1 MAHRKTA
8 IAVPAEILDEVDR
21 AARARG
27 ESRSRFITRVL
38 RLAVRARRDA
48 DVTRRLD
55 ALFADE
61 SLAEEQRREA
71 DDLARHAV
79 AWANERWGSAR
90 AKSTGCGLPG
100 RGRTPADGARRSS
113 SSTSDSTAAPSGL
126 PWSRPPR

>member
-48 DVTRRLD
+48 EVTRRLD

-79 AWANERWGSAR
+79 DWAGERW
-90 AKSTGCGLPG
+90 
-100 RGRTPADGARRSS
+100 
-113 SSTSDSTAAPSGL
+113 
-126 PWSRPPR
+126 

>member
-8 IAVPAEILDEVDR
+8 IAVPAEVLDEVDR

-48 DVTRRLD
+48 EVTRRLD
-55 ALFADE
+55 ALFAGE
-61 SLAEEQRREA
+61 SVAEEQRREA

-79 AWANERWGSAR
+79 DWADERW
-90 AKSTGCGLPG
+90 
-100 RGRTPADGARRSS
+100 
-113 SSTSDSTAAPSGL
+113 
-126 PWSRPPR
+126 

>member
-48 DVTRRLD
+48 EVTRRLN

-61 SLAEEQRREA
+61 PLAEEQRREA

-79 AWANERWGSAR
+79 DWADERW
-90 AKSTGCGLPG
+90 
-100 RGRTPADGARRSS
+100 
-113 SSTSDSTAAPSGL
+113 
-126 PWSRPPR
+126 

>member
-8 IAVPAEILDEVDR
+8 IAVPAEILDEGDR

-79 AWANERWGSAR
+79 DWADERW
-90 AKSTGCGLPG
+90 
-100 RGRTPADGARRSS
+100 
-113 SSTSDSTAAPSGL
+113 
-126 PWSRPPR
+126 

>member
-21 AARARG
+21 VARARG

-48 DVTRRLD
+48 EVTRRLD

-61 SLAEEQRREA
+61 PLAEQQRREA

-79 AWANERWGSAR
+79 DWAGERW
-90 AKSTGCGLPG
+90 
-100 RGRTPADGARRSS
+100 
-113 SSTSDSTAAPSGL
+113 
-126 PWSRPPR
+126 

>member
-79 AWANERWGSAR
+79 DWADERW
-90 AKSTGCGLPG
+90 
-100 RGRTPADGARRSS
+100 
-113 SSTSDSTAAPSGL
+113 
-126 PWSRPPR
+126 

>member
-8 IAVPAEILDEVDR
+8 IAVPAEVLDEVDR

-48 DVTRRLD
+48 EVTRRLD

-79 AWANERWGSAR
+79 DWADERW
-90 AKSTGCGLPG
+90 
-100 RGRTPADGARRSS
+100 
-113 SSTSDSTAAPSGL
+113 
-126 PWSRPPR
+126 

>member
-1 MAHRKTA
+1 MPHRKTA

-61 SLAEEQRREA
+61 SLAEGQRREA

-79 AWANERWGSAR
+79 DWANERW
-90 AKSTGCGLPG
+90 
-100 RGRTPADGARRSS
+100 
-113 SSTSDSTAAPSGL
+113 
-126 PWSRPPR
+126 

>member
-61 SLAEEQRREA
+61 SLAEGQRREA

-79 AWANERWGSAR
+79 DWANERW
-90 AKSTGCGLPG
+90 
-100 RGRTPADGARRSS
+100 
-113 SSTSDSTAAPSGL
+113 
-126 PWSRPPR
+126 

>member
-71 DDLARHAV
+71 DDLARHGV
-79 AWANERWGSAR
+79 DWADERW
-90 AKSTGCGLPG
+90 
-100 RGRTPADGARRSS
+100 
-113 SSTSDSTAAPSGL
+113 
-126 PWSRPPR
+126 

>member
-48 DVTRRLD
+48 EVTRRLD

-61 SLAEEQRREA
+61 PLAEEQRREA
-71 DDLARHAV
+71 DDPARYAV
-79 AWANERWGSAR
+79 DWADERW
-90 AKSTGCGLPG
+90 
-100 RGRTPADGARRSS
+100 
-113 SSTSDSTAAPSGL
+113 
-126 PWSRPPR
+126 